1 MRGLLESENMPSPTG
16 KTLGYLP
23 NLCIP
28 QALLRIVVV
37 AELLAVVLAL
47 VVASDLRDFL
57 MKLGLYSLFV
67 QWVALA
73 SVFSLCLISRYVD
86 NPSVTKATGIVLGVT
101 TSFTLIASFMGL
113 LVAGHRAGID
123 GLLFDG
129 LFIFKNVVIC
139 LAINTVMLRYFY
151 IHSQWEET
159 IKADSAA
166 KYDALQ
172 ARMRPHFLFNSLN
185 TIAHLVYKE
194 PSRAEEAL
202 LDLADIMRLTL
213 DKRAR
218 ISLKEELDLTLAYL
232 RMEGLRL
239 GEKRLHIK
247 LDMDRNSLPLDMDI
261 PPFLLQPLVE
271 NAVYHGIQ
279 PRQDGGLLTVSL
291 YDAGNRLDVSVTN
304 PLPPSGISTHQKGNH
319 IAQENMVNRLR
330 LAYGDRANLKIQKSV
345 QQYRVSFSIPKE

>member
-1 MRGLLESENMPSPTG
+1 MSSSIG
-16 KTLGYLP
+16 KTLSYLP
-23 NLCIP
+23 NICVP
-28 QALLRIVVV
+28 QALLRAVLG

-47 VVASDLRDFL
+47 AVATDLRDFFVN
-57 MKLGLYSLFV
+57 LGMHSLFV

-73 SVFSLCLISRYVD
+73 SVFTLCFVARFFVRPTVFQAS
-86 NPSVTKATGIVLGVT
+86 AIVLVT
-101 TSFTLIASFMGL
+101 VAGFTLLASVLGMLASFGNDKLANIMTS
-113 LVAGHRAGID
+113 A
-123 GLLFDG
+123 
-129 LFIFKNVVIC
+129 LFIFKNLVIA
-139 LAINTVMLRYFY
+139 LVIVLVLLRYFY
-151 IHSQWEET
+151 IHNQWEESVE
-159 IKADSAA
+159 ADSAA

-185 TIAHLVYKE
+185 TIAHLVHIDPNK
-194 PSRAEEAL
+194 AEAAL

-213 DKRAR
+213 DKRSR

-247 LDMDRNSLPLDMDI
+247 LDMDQNSLPLDMDM

-279 PRQDGGLLTVSL
+279 PRQDGGLLTISL
-291 YDAGNRLDVSVTN
+291 YDAGKTLDVSVTN
-304 PLPPSGISTHQKGNH
+304 PLPPTGVSTHTKGNH

-330 LAYGDRANLKIQKSV
+330 LAYGDRANLRIQKNI

>member
-1 MRGLLESENMPSPTG
+1 MPSSNR
-16 KTLGYLP
+16 KILSYLP
-23 NLCIP
+23 NLCVP
-28 QALLRIVVV
+28 QALLR
-37 AELLAVVLAL
+37 VVLAAEFL
-47 VVASDLRDFL
+47 AIVLALTVASDLSDFFV
-57 MKLGLYSLFV
+57 KLGLHSLFV
-67 QWVALA
+67 QWVVLA
-73 SVFSLCLISRYVD
+73 STFALCLIGRVVD
-86 NPSVTKATGIVLGVT
+86 KPSVTRASGLVLAVVA
-101 TSFTLIASFMGL
+101 SFTLIASIMGL
-113 LVAGHRAGID
+113 VLAGGGQAGSL
-123 GLLFDG
+123 GKLGVNALFV
-129 LFIFKNVVIC
+129 FKNLVIA
-139 LAINTVMLRYFY
+139 LVITLVLLRYFY
-151 IHSQWEET
+151 IHSQWEKTVE
-159 IKADSAA
+159 ADSAA

-185 TIAHLVYKE
+185 TIAHLVHKE
-194 PSRAEEAL
+194 PAKAEEAL

-213 DKRAR
+213 DKRSR

-239 GEKRLHIK
+239 GERRLHVK

-291 YDAGNRLDVSVTN
+291 YDAGSRLDVAVTN
-304 PLPPSGISTHQKGNH
+304 PLPPSGVSTHTKGNH

-330 LAYGDRANLKIQKSV
+330 LAFGDRANLKIQKNA

>member
-1 MRGLLESENMPSPTG
+1 MGG
-16 KTLGYLP
+16 G
-23 NLCIP
+23 
-28 QALLRIVVV
+28 
-37 AELLAVVLAL
+37 
-47 VVASDLRDFL
+47 D
-57 MKLGLYSLFV
+57 
-67 QWVALA
+67 
-73 SVFSLCLISRYVD
+73 
-86 NPSVTKATGIVLGVT
+86 VLGN
-101 TSFTLIASFMGL
+101 A
-113 LVAGHRAGID
+113 
-123 GLLFDG
+123 
-129 LFIFKNVVIC
+129 LFIFKNLVIA
-139 LAINTVMLRYFY
+139 LVIALVLMRYFY

-159 IKADSAA
+159 VEADSAA

-185 TIAHLVYKE
+185 TIAHLVHIDPNK
-194 PSRAEEAL
+194 AEAAL

-239 GEKRLHIK
+239 GERRLHVK
-247 LDMDRNSLPLDMDI
+247 LDMDQNSLPLDMDI

-279 PRQDGGLLTVSL
+279 PRQDGGLLTLSL
-291 YDAGNRLDVSVTN
+291 YDAGSTLDVSVTN
-304 PLPPSGISTHQKGNH
+304 PLPPSGVSTHTKGNH

-330 LAYGDRANLKIQKSV
+330 LAYGDRANLKIHKNI

>member
-1 MRGLLESENMPSPTG
+1 MSRSIG

-23 NLCIP
+23 ALCIP
-28 QALLRIVVV
+28 QALLRSVVV
-37 AELLAVVLAL
+37 VELLAIVLSL
-47 VVASDLRDFL
+47 TVASDARDFF
-57 MKLGLYSLFV
+57 MSLGLYSLFV
-67 QWVALA
+67 QWVTLA
-73 SVFSLCLISRYVD
+73 SIFMLCLVGRFIAKPGVTQTS
-86 NPSVTKATGIVLGVT
+86 SVALGIVAG
-101 TSFTLIASFMGL
+101 FTLVASVLGMML
-113 LVAGHRAGID
+113 ASHRVGSE
-123 GLLFDG
+123 GMVFDG
-129 LFIFKNVVIC
+129 LFVFKNLVISLVISVV
-139 LAINTVMLRYFY
+139 VLRYFY
-151 IHSQWEET
+151 IHGQWEET
-159 IKADSAA
+159 VEADSAA

-185 TIAHLVYKE
+185 TIAHLVHIDPNK
-194 PSRAEEAL
+194 AEAAL

-213 DKRAR
+213 DKRSR
-218 ISLKEELDLTLAYL
+218 ISLEEELNLTLAYL

-239 GEKRLHIK
+239 GERRLHVK

-291 YDAGNRLDVSVTN
+291 YDAGDFLAVTVTN

-319 IAQENMVNRLR
+319 IAQENMVNRLH
-330 LAYGDRANLKIQKSV
+330 LAYGDRANLKIQKST

>member
-1 MRGLLESENMPSPTG
+1 MPSYNG
-16 KTLGYLP
+16 KILTYLP
-23 NLCIP
+23 NLCVP
-28 QALLRIVVV
+28 PALLRAVLA
-37 AELLAVVLAL
+37 AEFLAIVLAL
-47 VVASDLRDFL
+47 TVAADLSDFFV
-57 MKLGLYSLFV
+57 KLGLHSLFV

-73 SVFSLCLISRYVD
+73 SIFTLCFISRLLGKV
-86 NPSVTKATGIVLGVT
+86 SVTRATTVVLSVVAL
-101 TSFTLIASFMGL
+101 FTLLASILGL
-113 LVAGHRAGID
+113 VLSSGQGDLLSKVID
-123 GLLFDG
+123 NA
-129 LFIFKNVVIC
+129 LFIFKNWVIG
-139 LAINTVMLRYFY
+139 LVITLVLLRYFY

-159 IKADSAA
+159 VEADSAA

-185 TIAHLVYKE
+185 TIAHLVHIDQNK
-194 PSRAEEAL
+194 AEAAL

-213 DKRAR
+213 DKRSR

-239 GEKRLHIK
+239 GERRLHVK
-247 LDMDRNSLPLDMDI
+247 LDMDRNSLPLDMDM

-291 YDAGNRLDVSVTN
+291 YDAGNRVDVAVTN
-304 PLPPSGISTHQKGNH
+304 PLPPSGVSTHQKGNH

-330 LAYGDRANLKIQKSV
+330 LAYGDRANLKIQKST

>member
-1 MRGLLESENMPSPTG
+1 MPSLTG

-23 NLCIP
+23 NLCMP
-28 QALLRIVVV
+28 QVLLRTVVI
-37 AELLAVVLAL
+37 AELLAIVLAL
-47 VVASDLRDFL
+47 AVAGDLRDFF
-57 MKLGLYSLFV
+57 MELGLYSLFV

-73 SVFSLCLISRYVD
+73 SIFTLCLLGRFFAK
-86 NPSVTKATGIVLGVT
+86 PSVLKSTSIALGVT
-101 TSFTLIASFMGL
+101 TVFTMIASFMGL
-113 LVAGHRAGID
+113 LIAGHRAGID

-129 LFIFKNVVIC
+129 LFLFKNLVIS
-139 LAINTVMLRYFY
+139 LVISMVMLRYFY

-159 IKADSAA
+159 VKADSAA

-194 PSRAEEAL
+194 PSKAEDAL

-239 GEKRLHIK
+239 GEKRLHVK

-304 PLPPSGISTHQKGNH
+304 PLPPSGVSTHQKGNH
-319 IAQENMVNRLR
+319 IAQENMVNRLS
-330 LAYGDRANLKIQKSV
+330 LAYGDRANLKIQKNV

>member
-1 MRGLLESENMPSPTG
+1 MPSLNG
-16 KTLGYLP
+16 KILSYLP
-23 NLCIP
+23 VLCVP
-28 QALLRIVVV
+28 QVLLRAVLG

-47 VVASDLRDFL
+47 TVASDMGDFFVN
-57 MKLGLYSLFV
+57 LGLYSLFV

-73 SVFSLCLISRYVD
+73 SIFTLCFVGRLLNKPTVFASTSIVL
-86 NPSVTKATGIVLGVT
+86 ATVAGFTLLASVLGVLL
-101 TSFTLIASFMGL
+101 SGDHGDVLGTLVTHA
-113 LVAGHRAGID
+113 
-123 GLLFDG
+123 
-129 LFIFKNVVIC
+129 LFIFKNLVIS
-139 LAINTVMLRYFY
+139 LVIMSVLLRYFY

-159 IKADSAA
+159 VEADSAA

-185 TIAHLVYKE
+185 TIAHLVHIDPNK
-194 PSRAEEAL
+194 AEAAL

-213 DKRAR
+213 DKRSR
-218 ISLKEELDLTLAYL
+218 IALKEELELTLAYL

-239 GEKRLHIK
+239 GERRLTVK
-247 LDMDRNSLPLDMDI
+247 LDMDRNSLPLDMDM

-279 PRQDGGLLTVSL
+279 PRLDGGLLTVSL
-291 YDAGNRLDVSVTN
+291 YDAGDRLDVSVTN

-330 LAYGDRANLKIQKSV
+330 LAYGDRANLKIQKNA

>member
-1 MRGLLESENMPSPTG
+1 MPSSTG

-23 NLCIP
+23 NLCLP
-28 QALLRIVVV
+28 QALLRTVVV
-37 AELLAVVLAL
+37 AELLAIVLAL
-47 VVASDLRDFL
+47 VVANDLSDFL
-57 MKLGLYSLFV
+57 MGLGLYSLFV
-67 QWVALA
+67 QWVTLA
-73 SVFSLCLISRYVD
+73 SVFTLCVLSRFFHK
-86 NPSVTKATGIVLGVT
+86 PSVLKASSIVLAVT
-101 TSFTLIASFMGL
+101 TFFTLVASLMGL
-113 LVAGHRAGID
+113 LVTGHRAGID

-129 LFIFKNVVIC
+129 LFLFKNLVISFV
-139 LAINTVMLRYFY
+139 ISIVMLRYFY

-159 IKADSAA
+159 VKADSAA

-194 PSRAEEAL
+194 PGKAEEAL

-239 GEKRLHIK
+239 GEKRLHVK

-304 PLPPSGISTHQKGNH
+304 PLPPSGVSTHQKGNH

>member
-1 MRGLLESENMPSPTG
+1 MPSFNG
-16 KTLGYLP
+16 KTLSYLP
-23 NLCIP
+23 NLCVP
-28 QALLRIVVV
+28 QALLRAVLA
-37 AELLAVVLAL
+37 AELLAIVLAL
-47 VVASDLRDFL
+47 TVATDLRDFFVN
-57 MKLGLYSLFV
+57 LGLHSLFV
-67 QWVALA
+67 QWVTLA
-73 SVFSLCLISRYVD
+73 SIFTLCFVSRFFTKPTVFQASIMVL
-86 NPSVTKATGIVLGVT
+86 VTIA
-101 TSFTLIASFMGL
+101 SFTLIASVLGL
-113 LVAGHRAGID
+113 LVSGGGDRLADA
-123 GLLFDG
+123 LTSA
-129 LFIFKNVVIC
+129 LFIFKNLVIA
-139 LAINTVMLRYFY
+139 LVIVLVLLRYFY
-151 IHSQWEET
+151 IHCQWEET
-159 IKADSAA
+159 VEADSAA

-185 TIAHLVYKE
+185 TIAHLVHIDPNK
-194 PSRAEEAL
+194 AEAAL

-247 LDMDRNSLPLDMDI
+247 LDMDQNSLPLDMDI

-271 NAVYHGIQ
+271 NAIYHGIQ

-291 YDAGNRLDVSVTN
+291 YDSGNKLDVSVTN
-304 PLPPSGISTHQKGNH
+304 PLPPSGVSTHTKGNH

-330 LAYGDRANLKIQKSV
+330 LAYGDRANLKIQKNT